1 MGEWEAAAAS
11 GDVARLGEFMRAM
24 RVPGTQGHKHELAA
38 AHRATG
44 GGDAKAVLAAL
55 FGRTGGTA
63 QDSADNA
70 WRALIDGGEDALL
83 ARGVTAALLNLRWV
97 PQMSE
102 MPLKDVITLGRN
114 GSGLQRALDAHAALH
129 PKAEGVRAS
138 ALNRIL
144 QASDEAGRDLL
155 ADGPP
160 EPRRAPRFGGKR
172 LIITSGLPG
181 AGKSTWTAG
190 RALTALGY
198 DIVREREP
206 GYVRTPES
214 EERIKREALRELVLS
229 LSARGPATILWD
241 ATALHLAARS
251 LPLRAAMKCGARVS
265 IVSFDVPAAVA
276 FERNAQRPPHKV
288 VPPGGMGYYAANRQ
302 MVRASECSDLVSV
315 DAQGRETLIFG
326 EHPAPR
332 REPDERP
339 GP

>member
-1 MGEWEAAAAS
+1 M
-11 GDVARLGEFMRAM
+11 
-24 RVPGTQGHKHELAA
+24 T
-38 AHRATG
+38 T
-44 GGDAKAVLAAL
+44 
-55 FGRTGGTA
+55 T
-63 QDSADNA
+63 
-70 WRALIDGGEDALL
+70 
-83 ARGVTAALLNLRWV
+83 LLNLQWV
-97 PQMSE
+97 PE
-102 MPLKDVITLGRN
+102 MGRMTDGDLLTVGRN
-114 GSGLQRALDAHAALH
+114 GSGLRRAIDAHAALH
-129 PKAEGVRAS
+129 PKAGEMRES
-138 ALNRIL
+138 ALARVREVSE
-144 QASDEAGRDLL
+144 ASGVDLL
-155 ADGPP
+155 SDRSP